1 MKVHSLEI
9 KGFRGIQSGIIH
21 FGDFT
26 VLIGQNNSGK
36 TTIIEA
42 LALLL
47 GRDKLVRTLTEHDF
61 WGSTPEATSRIQII
75 ATISGFTPNDPARH
89 TQWFRSGRGVP
100 KWICANTGQVKAVSG
115 GANDQLACQIA
126 FAARFD
132 SETLEVDTC
141 RYFYDDSAPLD
152 PFDESSALTA
162 LPVALFK
169 EMGFFLVPAS
179 RTWDRMISFG
189 SELFRRVVAYTG
201 GNPAEAVLKERD
213 RLRSP
218 TEPLEADAKIKSL
231 VDAISADLKSLFGRQ
246 SDLKLRLTS
255 TDSEG
260 VLDAVFPHFAEDG
273 GIALPSRRHGNG
285 LISLQTL
292 VLLMRFGS
300 LRVAKNENFLMAI
313 EEPELHV
320 PPPQQRK
327 LLHLMQTLTTQA
339 IITSHSPAVA
349 AMAPPHQLVLVSNAG
364 GTLRAIPL
372 LAKQLDT
379 SATNLERGLFL
390 SDRDVTVAA
399 IMHRRVM
406 IPEGKL
412 DARWFRLL
420 SRLADISV
428 NTSSSNA
435 VDFTHEVGVIPT
447 RDAQVVRTFD
457 LLQKVHPSI
466 ICLVDG
472 DAAGSV
478 YANQLA
484 ALPAPPANIIQWPS
498 GWVLEDVVSWIVEAD
513 PTVLTDTQLV
523 AAGVP
528 VTVPTFLAALKI
540 APLKGDD
547 VIADLIADAISTKA
561 ACMKRVRHLLQVIA
575 DIAAGRAV
583 DTAVAVPTVITGST
597 AKLWTFKHAV
607 PGL

>member
-9 KGFRGIQSGIIH
+9 KGFRGIQSGTIH

-47 GRDKLVRTLTEHDF
+47 GRDKLVRALTEHDF
-61 WGSTPEATSRIQII
+61 WGSTPTATSRIQII
-75 ATISGFTPNDPARH
+75 ATISGFTPNDPAQH
-89 TQWFRSGRGVP
+89 TQWFRSGRGIP

-132 SETLEVDTC
+132 IETLEVDTC
-141 RYFYDDSAPLD
+141 RYFYDDSAILD
-152 PFDESSALTA
+152 PFDESNSLTA
-162 LPVALFK
+162 LPTALFK
-169 EMGFFLVPAS
+169 EVGFFLVPAS

-201 GNPAEAVLKERD
+201 GTPAEAVIEERD

-218 TEPLEADAKIKSL
+218 AAPLEADTKIKPL

-260 VLDAVFPHFAEDG
+260 VLEAVFPHFAEDG

-292 VLLMRFGS
+292 VLLMRFGN

-327 LLHLMQTLTTQA
+327 LLHLMQSLTTQA
-339 IITSHSPAVA
+339 VITSHSPAVA
-349 AMAPPHQLVLVSNAG
+349 AMASPHQLLLVSNTG
-364 GTLRAIPL
+364 GSLRAVPL
-372 LAKQLDT
+372 LAKPLDT

-390 SDRDVTVAA
+390 SDRDVTITA
-399 IMHRRVM
+399 IMHQRV
-406 IPEGKL
+406 IVPEGKL
-412 DARWFRLL
+412 DARWLRLFA
-420 SRLADISV
+420 RLADISA
-428 NTSSSNA
+428 NTLVANA
-435 VDFTHEVGVIPT
+435 VNFTHEVGVIPT
-447 RDAQVVRTFD
+447 RDAQVVQTFG
-457 LLQKVHPSI
+457 LLQTVHPSI
-466 ICLVDG
+466 MCLVDG
-472 DAAGSV
+472 DAQGSI

-484 ALPAPPANIIQWPS
+484 ALPTPPTNIFQWPS
-498 GWVLEDVVSWIVEAD
+498 GWVLEDAVSWIVEAD
-513 PTVLTDTQLV
+513 PSVLADTQLV

-528 VTVPTFLAALKI
+528 GTVPAFLAALKI

-547 VIADLIADAISTKA
+547 VIADLIADAISTKV
-561 ACMKRVRHLLQVIA
+561 ACMKRVRHILQVIA
-575 DIAAGRAV
+575 DIAAGRPV
-583 DTAVAVPTVITGST
+583 STAAAVPTVITGST
-597 AKLWTFKHAV
+597 SKLWTFQHVV